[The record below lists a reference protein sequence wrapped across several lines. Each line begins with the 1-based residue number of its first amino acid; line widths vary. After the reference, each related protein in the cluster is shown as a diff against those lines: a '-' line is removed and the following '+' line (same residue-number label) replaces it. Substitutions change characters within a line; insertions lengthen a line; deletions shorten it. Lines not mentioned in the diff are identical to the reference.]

1 MLHYLR
7 NLFARW
13 FTSNRRR
20 APRYPDGVSVVV
32 EFGAQQHDGRL
43 LDVSTSGAC
52 VASRAHL
59 TIGSSF
65 VVRTAWSNGCRHLSL
80 MVRRVERRGDTWIYG
95 AVPNP
100 HYRVSRSL
108 LETYVGCRRPR
119 FRVFAA

>member
-1 MLHYLR
+1 MVEYLQ
-7 NLFARW
+7 NLLATW
-13 FTSNRRR
+13 FRSNRRD
-20 APRYPDGVSVVV
+20 APRYSDGVSVVV
-32 EFGAQQHDGRL
+32 EVGARQHDGRL

-59 TIGSSF
+59 AIGSTF

-80 MVRRVERRGDTWIYG
+80 MVRRIERRGDTWIYG

-108 LETYVGCRRPR
+108 LETYVGRRRPR